1 MRFGRPD
8 LSAKFSNRLWLY
20 RRLQELH
27 AEETMLVEK
36 VDAQVRHSVENN
48 TKVRNVYP
56 LVMLISVPQ
65 TLGSISTVP
74 QEMTTHALLFTAL

>member
-20 RRLQELH
+20 RRLRELH
-27 AEETMLVEK
+27 EEETMLVEK

-48 TKVRNVYP
+48 AKVLNVYP

-65 TLGSISTVP
+65 TLGVFRP
-74 QEMTTHALLFTAL
+74 YPKK